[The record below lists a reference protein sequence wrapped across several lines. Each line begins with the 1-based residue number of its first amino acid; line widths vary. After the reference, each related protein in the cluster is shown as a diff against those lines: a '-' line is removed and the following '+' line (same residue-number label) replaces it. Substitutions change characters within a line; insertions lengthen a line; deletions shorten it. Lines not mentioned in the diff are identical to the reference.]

1 MANSAFPKKLVGI
14 ALIVV
19 GAGLVFW
26 GSQKSEGLQSQLSS
40 AITGAQPDNV
50 MMMYIA
56 GAVCLAVGAFLNLKS

>member
-1 MANSAFPKKLVGI
+1 MANSAFPKKLAGI

-26 GSQKSEGLQSQLSS
+26 GSQKSEGLQSQLSA

-50 MMMYIA
+50 MMMYIV
-56 GAVCLAVGAFLNLKS
+56 GAVCLAVGAFLNLKN